1 MSLLALSNVSVR
13 YGRLTAVRG
22 VTFTLAEGE
31 ILFITGPNGAGKSS
45 LLRAIAGVTPPA
57 GGRIDLSDHDITG
70 RPPEDIARLGLSMVP
85 EGREVFGSLTIEEN
99 LMVGTGMHSAT
110 RGWKARAASE
120 LEAVYATFP
129 ILKDRRNSQ
138 AGLLSGGQQQML
150 VIGRALM
157 TSPRLVAIDEPSLG
171 LAPNITD
178 QVYERLIALQSERK
192 LTLLI
197 VEQSSTRA
205 MLVGGRMMLM
215 RGGEIVAGRRRPR
228 PGAIRGDAGCLF
240 RLWRPLMGSLLQ
252 VVFDA
257 LSLGSLYAL
266 GALGIALIFGVMRL
280 VNFAHGDVIAFS
292 IFALLWP
299 SVDAVAIVFAG
310 NLPWFLLIP
319 FVLAIG
325 AGLSVAVRAFRLPP
339 VPPGQPGYD
348 DDRLFRAG
356 LRDPLFPADAFLHR
370 VRKASRFCRSC
381 RNPSRSL
388 ARESRSCR

>member
-57 GGRIDLSDHDITG
+57 GGRIDLTDHDITG
-70 RPPEDIARLGLSMVP
+70 RAPEDIARLGLSMVP

-110 RGWKARAASE
+110 RGWKARAATE

-129 ILKDRRNSQ
+129 ILKDRRHSQ

-197 VEQSSTRA
+197 VEQSAARA

-215 RGGEIVAGRRRPR
+215 RGGEIVLD
-228 PGAIRGDAGCLF
+228 GDA
-240 RLWRPLMGSLLQ
+240 R
-252 VVFDA
+252 
-257 LSLGSLYAL
+257 AL
-266 GALGIALIFGVMRL
+266 GQSEAMQASYFGY
-280 VNFAHGDVIAFS
+280 GD
-292 IFALLWP
+292 
-299 SVDAVAIVFAG
+299 
-310 NLPWFLLIP
+310 
-319 FVLAIG
+319 
-325 AGLSVAVRAFRLPP
+325 
-339 VPPGQPGYD
+339 
-348 DDRLFRAG
+348 
-356 LRDPLFPADAFLHR
+356 H
-370 VRKASRFCRSC
+370 
-381 RNPSRSL
+381 
-388 ARESRSCR
+388 